1 MEGGLAWRAELLCKP
16 GTQRTT
22 DASACTSSRHGP
34 LCRIQLSQKQLDV
47 SSLQHKASKKPRAGG
62 GGSSSSGGAG
72 GSADAAAAA
81 ALRRNNALPITAFFG
96 RTPRTGQQ

>member
-1 MEGGLAWRAELLCKP
+1 MACRVAV
-16 GTQRTT
+16 QAR
-22 DASACTSSRHGP
+22 DAADCRCFSLHKLTPRP